1 MTEST
6 AAKKPVAKYAV
17 LGAIGLMVGVRMIG
31 GSGNTGTQPATNAA
45 QIVPPAIAQT
55 QDQHPPAAPPVQ
67 PAYGDIGELIAMG
80 MGEYSEG
87 HEARAEQYL
96 KSAQATGNAELYLI
110 RQLAEKYEAL
120 SAKAQKYGTFGGSID
135 EAQVVR
141 DEWGEALA
149 ILRAM
154 QLIEDGKTA
163 TGTAAQPKEFLAVLR
178 DRLGQYAIEYP
189 QLAEEWSNGR

>member
-6 AAKKPVAKYAV
+6 APKKPVAKYAV
-17 LGAIGLMVGVRMIG
+17 LGAIGLMIGTRMI
-31 GSGNTGTQPATNAA
+31 SGNDSSPTAINTA

-55 QDQHPPAAPPVQ
+55 QEQPTAAPQPV
-67 PAYGDIGELIAMG
+67 YGDIGELIALG

-120 SAKAQKYGTFGGSID
+120 SVKAQKYGTFGGSID
-135 EAQVVR
+135 EVQVVR

-149 ILRAM
+149 ILRAL
-154 QLIEDGKTA
+154 QLIQDGKTA